1 MITYSILNDFNMQK
15 DKKMTIKEFEQ
26 SLLNCLNRMNN
37 DKIKNKYEIEG
48 AYGITIYGQSY
59 WIPFVSPKK

>member
-1 MITYSILNDFNMQK
+1 
-15 DKKMTIKEFEQ
+15 
-26 SLLNCLNRMNN
+26 MNN

-48 AYGITIYGQSY
+48 TYGIAIDGQSY

>member
-1 MITYSILNDFNMQK
+1 
-15 DKKMTIKEFEQ
+15 MTITEFEQ

-48 AYGITIYGQSY
+48 TYGIAIDGQSY
-59 WIPFVSPKK
+59 